1 MYVCMHA
8 CMYVCMYMCV
18 CKHIKYILY
27 VLYIYIYISLSS
39 YIHIYIYIYLFM
51 CMYIH
56 PVILLLMFFAGS
68 MHSAT
73 KFAMTVLSRCVNH
86 VCSARCREPL
96 GECLSRWDVGSF
108 DLVSEFAVFSFN
120 LVIRFSKV
128 EQLANFRFSA
138 CRMSTFCTTAR
149 CVGDSQF
156 SALAL

>member
-1 MYVCMHA
+1 MYACMHA
-8 CMYVCMYMCV
+8 CMYVCICV
-18 CKHIKYILY
+18 CKHKYIYIY
-27 VLYIYIYISLSS
+27 VYIYIYISLSLH
-39 YIHIYIYIYLFM
+39 IHIYIYIFIYVYVYSSCHF
-51 CMYIH
+51 I
-56 PVILLLMFFAGS
+56 VDVFAGS

-96 GECLSRWDVGSF
+96 GEYLSRWDVGSF